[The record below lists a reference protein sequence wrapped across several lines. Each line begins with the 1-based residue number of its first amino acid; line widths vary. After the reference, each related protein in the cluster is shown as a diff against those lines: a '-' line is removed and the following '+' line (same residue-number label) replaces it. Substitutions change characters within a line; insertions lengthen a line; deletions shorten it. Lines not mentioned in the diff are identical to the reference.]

1 MMKIILKPALAILF
15 VFFSVTITAQSKV
28 AHIDSQKLISEM
40 PEMISAQKELERIQK
55 TYSNEI
61 ESSIKELQ
69 TKLQTYTAD
78 AENQTEVTNA
88 ARQKELAGMEQNIN
102 QFRETASQDI
112 QKKQAEL
119 LQPIIEKAQ
128 NAIQKIAQD
137 QGFHYVLDATP
148 GGGLIMA
155 EGKDLM
161 ADVKKELGF

>member
-1 MMKIILKPALAILF
+1 MKIILKPALAILF

>member
-1 MMKIILKPALAILF
+1 MKLLLKSTLAIL
-15 VFFSVTITAQSKV
+15 VFLITVTVTAQSKV
-28 AHIDSQKLISEM
+28 AHIDSQQLISEM
-40 PEMISAQKELERIQK
+40 PEVVNAQKELERIQK
-55 TYSNEI
+55 TYTTEI

-88 ARQKELAGMEQNIN
+88 ARQNELAGMEQNIN
-102 QFRETASQDI
+102 QFRETAGQDI

-119 LQPIIEKAQ
+119 MRPLIDKARA
-128 NAIQKIAQD
+128 AIQKIAKQ
-137 QGFHYVLDATP
+137 QGFDYVLDATP
-148 GGGLIMA
+148 GGGVIMA